1 LPFGYRKLDDVTLE
15 MTENIFICFANDV
28 QKNNPLFGKS
38 FKPMEQ
44 HTMSKGTILIIDDED
59 KLRGLLA
66 RILSLEDFK
75 VLEAANGQA
84 GLKILEKEDIHV
96 VISDVKLPDANGIEL
111 IAKIKML
118 NNICQIIVM
127 TAYGT
132 IQDGVKAMKLGAFD
146 YITKGDGEEQIIPAV
161 NRAMDKALLLVK
173 VRQLET
179 KIGEKH
185 SFENI
190 IGESEVLKQSIEL
203 ARKVAVTDT
212 TVLLLGETGTGK
224 EVFAQS
230 IHYASPRA
238 NKAFV
243 ALNCS
248 AFAKDLL
255 ESEMFGYKAGAF
267 TGAHKDKKGLFEEAN
282 GGTLFL
288 DEIGEMNVD
297 LQAKLLRVL
306 ETHTFIK
313 SGDTKET
320 SVNVR
325 VIAATNRNLLA
336 EAEKGNFRMDLY
348 YRLSP
353 FTIQLPSLSQRISD
367 IDLLAKH
374 FLHISAHNMNKRVH
388 KMSADFM
395 NKLRAYSFKGNIR
408 ELKNMIERAV
418 ILSDAEILDAELLPN
433 EINHSVLN
441 EYTLHLSS
449 VEKQHILK
457 VLEITKGNKTKA
469 AELLGI
475 GAATLYRKIDEYKL
489 N

>member
-1 LPFGYRKLDDVTLE
+1 
-15 MTENIFICFANDV
+15 
-28 QKNNPLFGKS
+28 
-38 FKPMEQ
+38 MEQ
-44 HTMSKGTILIIDDED
+44 ILMSKGTILIIDDED

-75 VLEAANGQA
+75 VLEAANAQA
-84 GLKILEKEDIHV
+84 GLKIIEKEDVHV

-111 IAKIKML
+111 MAKIKVL

-161 NRAMDKALLLVK
+161 NRAMDKALLLIK

-179 KIGEKH
+179 KIVEKH

-190 IGESEVLKQSIEL
+190 IGESDVLKQSIEL

-230 IHYASPRA
+230 IHYASLRA
-238 NKAFV
+238 NKSFV

>member
-1 LPFGYRKLDDVTLE
+1 
-15 MTENIFICFANDV
+15 MFANDV
-28 QKNNPLFGKS
+28 LKIIRYLGK
-38 FKPMEQ
+38 FQ
-44 HTMSKGTILIIDDED
+44 TNGTNTMSKGTILIIDDED

-75 VLEAANGQA
+75 VLEAANAQA
-84 GLKILEKEDIHV
+84 GLKLLEKEDIHV

-111 IAKIKML
+111 MSKIKAL

-132 IQDGVKAMKLGAFD
+132 IQDGVKTMKLGAFD

-179 KIGEKH
+179 KIGKKH

-190 IGESEVLKQSIEL
+190 IGESDVLKQSIEL

-230 IHYASPRA
+230 IHFASPRA
-238 NKAFV
+238 NKSFV

-320 SVNVR
+320 TVNVR
-325 VIAATNRNLLA
+325 VIAATNRHLL
-336 EAEKGNFRMDLY
+336 EESEKGNFRMDLY

-353 FTIQLPSLSQRISD
+353 FTIQLPALSERISD

-388 KMSADFM
+388 KMSPEFM

-433 EINHSVLN
+433 EIKNSVLN
-441 EYTLHLSS
+441 ELTLNLSS
-449 VEKQHILK
+449 IEKQHILK

>member
-1 LPFGYRKLDDVTLE
+1 
-15 MTENIFICFANDV
+15 
-28 QKNNPLFGKS
+28 
-38 FKPMEQ
+38 MEQ
-44 HTMSKGTILIIDDED
+44 ILMSKGTILIIDDED

>member
-1 LPFGYRKLDDVTLE
+1 L
-15 MTENIFICFANDV
+15 FANDV
-28 QKNNPLFGKS
+28 LKIIRYLGK
-38 FKPMEQ
+38 FQ
-44 HTMSKGTILIIDDED
+44 TNGTNTMSKGTILIIDDED

-75 VLEAANGQA
+75 VLEAANAQA
-84 GLKILEKEDIHV
+84 GLKLLEKEDIHV

-111 IAKIKML
+111 MSKIKAL

-132 IQDGVKAMKLGAFD
+132 IQDGVKTMKLGAFD

-179 KIGEKH
+179 KIGKKH

-190 IGESEVLKQSIEL
+190 IGESDVLKQSIEL

-230 IHYASPRA
+230 IHFASPRA
-238 NKAFV
+238 NKSFV

-320 SVNVR
+320 TVNVR
-325 VIAATNRNLLA
+325 VIAATNRHLL
-336 EAEKGNFRMDLY
+336 EESEKGNFRMDLY

-353 FTIQLPSLSQRISD
+353 FTIQLPALSERISD

-388 KMSADFM
+388 KMSPEFM

-433 EINHSVLN
+433 EIKNSVLN
-441 EYTLHLSS
+441 ELTLNLSS
-449 VEKQHILK
+449 IEKQHILK